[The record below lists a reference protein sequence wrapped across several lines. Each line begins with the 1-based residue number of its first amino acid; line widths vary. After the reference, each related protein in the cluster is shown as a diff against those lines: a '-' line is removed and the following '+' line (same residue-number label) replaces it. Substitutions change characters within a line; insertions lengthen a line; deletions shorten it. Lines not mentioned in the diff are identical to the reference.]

1 MFTIGQ
7 VAARAQVSTDS
18 IRFYE
23 REGLLAPENRTESGY
38 RLYTEETVRRIDF
51 IKHAQECGFTLTDI
65 RELLD
70 LRGADDSCCSD
81 IQRIAVEKKQQID
94 SRIRALQAMS
104 GALGGLIEAC
114 SGGRTPVDRC
124 PILGALEA
132 SLSKVRTGRAT
143 PSRSAVED
151 SSRKAGPVQVE
162 SRSIHENKEDA
173 RTGRGAGR
181 PPSPEQGRNHR
192 R

>member
-7 VAARAQVSTDS
+7 VAERAEVSTDS

-38 RLYTEETVRRIDF
+38 RLYTDEAVRRIGF
-51 IKHAQECGFTLTDI
+51 IKHAQECGFTLSDI

-81 IQRIAVEKKQQID
+81 IQRIAVEKKRQID
-94 SRIRALQAMS
+94 DRIRALQAMS

-114 SGGRTPVDRC
+114 SGGQAPIDEC

-132 SLSKVRTGRAT
+132 SLSKVRSGRAT
-143 PSRSAVED
+143 ASRGAAEEASTSRPR
-151 SSRKAGPVQVE
+151 SSTRGNE
-162 SRSIHENKEDA
+162 EDA
-173 RTGRGAGR
+173 RPRGSAGR
-181 PPSPEQGRNHR
+181 PPSREQGRNHR